1 MMSCSNDVVEYLPS
15 GNPDTTIVRAQL
27 AAYES
32 QSQALAGENDI
43 TDMKAFLF
51 QGGTMTKIYDL
62 GADAQQGYSI
72 QVDSRQ
78 GNLYLVAYAGGTIP
92 TDDLLAKS
100 LTEENWKSSVIHM
113 EDEHAQFF
121 TGMVTL
127 ESTSI
132 PSNTAT
138 VSLKRGLARFDLAV
152 NAVEEASVK
161 SVTLKNV
168 AHSAYVFPQEGVTSP
183 VEADRKDMTVTF
195 TEPVTDS
202 KEGILYVYEQ
212 ENQNIQISVTA
223 VISGNETTLTK
234 TFDGPLKRNTAYTIT
249 LRQDYIDIKLE
260 TSFDEWELRPLHRQR
275 AGCFYLTRGQAVVC
289 GV

>member
-1 MMSCSNDVVEYLPS
+1 
-15 GNPDTTIVRAQL
+15 
-27 AAYES
+27 
-32 QSQALAGENDI
+32 
-43 TDMKAFLF
+43 
-51 QGGTMTKIYDL
+51 MTKIYEL

-92 TDDLLAKS
+92 TDDLLAKN

-113 EDEHAQFF
+113 EGEHAQFF

-168 AHSAYVFPQEGVTSP
+168 AHSVYVFPQEGVTSP

-195 TEPVTDS
+195 TELVTDS

-260 TSFDEWELRPLHRQR
+260 TSFDEWEE
-275 AGCFYLTRGQAVVC
+275 GGNTELTPDDKTE
-289 GV
+289 